1 MALIYLLIGVVIILR
16 LFGLDLLLL
25 EDGRPRRRRCCR
37 LLLLLLFLLH
47 LHLLLLVFTY
57 RIALH

>member
-25 EDGRPRRRRCCR
+25 EDGRPRRRRRCR
-37 LLLLLLFLLH
+37 LLLLLLLH